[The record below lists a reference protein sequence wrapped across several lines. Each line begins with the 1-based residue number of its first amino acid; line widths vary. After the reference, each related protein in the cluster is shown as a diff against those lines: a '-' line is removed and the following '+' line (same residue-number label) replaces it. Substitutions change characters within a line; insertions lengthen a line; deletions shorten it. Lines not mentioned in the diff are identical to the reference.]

1 MPEISQAWLALL
13 GALLGGSGLKII
25 EYWLNRS
32 KVKEDAAAQM
42 RTELREEI
50 KGLRE
55 ELRTV
60 EDELDKWRGKYYEL
74 MDEFMKAKSDL
85 SEALR
90 RAKNQADEPDQDEES

>member
-13 GALLGGSGLKII
+13 GALLGGSGLKVI

-32 KVKEDAAAQM
+32 RVRDDSATQM

-85 SEALR
+85 TLALR
-90 RAKNQADEPDQDEES
+90 DVQNRANGGS

>member
-13 GALLGGSGLKII
+13 GALLGGSGLKVI

-32 KVKEDAAAQM
+32 KVREDAAAQM
-42 RTELREEI
+42 RTELRDEI

-74 MDEFMKAKSDL
+74 MDEFMKAKGDL
-85 SEALR
+85 AEALR
-90 RAKNQADEPDQDEES
+90 SVANRANGGS